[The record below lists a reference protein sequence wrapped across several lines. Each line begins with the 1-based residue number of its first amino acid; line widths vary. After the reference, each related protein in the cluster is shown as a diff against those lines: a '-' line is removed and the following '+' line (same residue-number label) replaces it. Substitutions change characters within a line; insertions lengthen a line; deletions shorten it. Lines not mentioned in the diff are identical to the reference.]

1 MTDLEV
7 EVNDERWGAEL
18 ARRVAEIESGR
29 ANGVPVELAL
39 AALRDKYSKALRDDQ
54 ETS

>member
-1 MTDLEV
+1 MEIDIETD
-7 EVNDERWGAEL
+7 DERWGAEL